1 MTENKYILE
10 IYKTYLTFV
19 QLLYFNSKCYEVQ
32 IAAENN
38 YAICLKIFREP
49 GKKFIAPRPIV
60 QKFKNFARNLFLGK
74 QNLFSCNS
82 LEIQPL
88 RSPKT

>member
-1 MTENKYILE
+1 MTENIHILE

-38 YAICLKIFREP
+38 YAICLKFFGEP
-49 GKKFIAPRPIV
+49 WKKFIAPNCPKILKLW
-60 QKFKNFARNLFLGK
+60 QKHLYF
-74 QNLFSCNS
+74 
-82 LEIQPL
+82 
-88 RSPKT
+88 